1 MISTVP
7 VGFGKCAATSRKEKT
22 EFSAEVVAACAP
34 AKHSAEINRKK
45 SIAASVRLHAARS
58 QLASTNHNTS
68 LSITSSEGRCL
79 RRARE
84 KTCCCRA
91 FMESP
96 CASLPLVVKRDSRPQ
111 GRERSRQAR
120 GRGRE
125 RKGYVTSL
133 KAGQTSRR
141 ANGDAPRG
149 RTFSAA
155 SFLLHTS
162 RNRDG
167 VGRRPSHRRAAAN

>member
-1 MISTVP
+1 MRSNEP
-7 VGFGKCAATSRKEKT
+7 KGKEGT
-22 EFSAEVVAACAP
+22 EFSAEAVAACAP
-34 AKHSAEINRKK
+34 AKHSAERNRKK
-45 SIAASVRLHAARS
+45 SIAASVLLHAARF

-68 LSITSSEGRCL
+68 LSISPSEGRCL

-84 KTCCCRA
+84 KKTCYSRA

-96 CASLPLVVKRDSRPQ
+96 CASLPLVVKRDTRSQ

-120 GRGRE
+120 GRWRE

-155 SFLLHTS
+155 FLLLHTS